1 MQRLEE
7 MGDGGQVPS
16 AHPREGPFSSL
27 HPLVL
32 AELFQSITFV
42 SRRGFFP
49 AIADVSKPGL
59 QTRDPP
65 TSSLCRELCWEM
77 DISRLSSA
85 DRTPGRGPVPAPCRG
100 RAAGGGRVGAAR
112 GLQLVPVGVVP
123 VPSCGNWEN
132 IRENTSVLGW
142 VQGLETLPGEW
153 EGCWAL
159 PRVRAL
165 PSPAGCCPS
174 AFLLLLILIE
184 GEGNGVSLGGRGSQH
199 SNPAPWYRRLVTKP
213 CVATEVRALRG

>member
-1 MQRLEE
+1 M
-7 MGDGGQVPS
+7 
-16 AHPREGPFSSL
+16 SL
-27 HPLVL
+27 SPG
-32 AELFQSITFV
+32 
-42 SRRGFFP
+42 SRP
-49 AIADVSKPGL
+49 AIPPPPAFAGSSAGRWTSAACLL
-59 QTRDPP
+59 QTKP
-65 TSSLCRELCWEM
+65 
-77 DISRLSSA
+77 
-85 DRTPGRGPVPAPCRG
+85 PGRAPVPAPCRG

-184 GEGNGVSLGGRGSQH
+184 GEGNGVSLAWVAGAPSIQILPLGTDVWSLSPVWRQRSVLYAGKVRSGFCTSLLLCC
-199 SNPAPWYRRLVTKP
+199 SNCWLPPSKYL
-213 CVATEVRALRG
+213 CQ